1 MKVKKNG
8 NNNINELYNNKE
20 VQSQH
25 LFCCTIILKTWKEK
39 KEKKSYKFHLKFVN
53 KKQREN
59 QTKITKNVANNEF
72 GNVENKSQK
81 PKIK

>member
-1 MKVKKNG
+1 MNYITTRKSNL
-8 NNNINELYNNKE
+8 NICFV
-20 VQSQH
+20 VQ
-25 LFCCTIILKTWKEK
+25 LFLKLERKK